1 MKGISPVLLLF
12 YKPHPSVIDELSSKY
27 IRYTARQIVN
37 HSFLLVEPEFVLLS
51 MDPEKV
57 NLSLQL
63 VFKGMDKLSVKFNF
77 NIVKDT
83 AEEVVGEMVSLRV
96 E

>member
-1 MKGISPVLLLF
+1 MN
-12 YKPHPSVIDELSSKY
+12 HP
-27 IRYTARQIVN
+27 
-37 HSFLLVEPEFVLLS
+37 FLLVEPEVVLLT

-63 VFKGMDKLSVKFNF
+63 VFKGMDKLAVKFNF
-77 NIVKDT
+77 NVVKDT

-96 E
+96 D

>member
-1 MKGISPVLLLF
+1 
-12 YKPHPSVIDELSSKY
+12 
-27 IRYTARQIVN
+27 
-37 HSFLLVEPEFVLLS
+37 